1 MRDPSRPVRLS
12 SSPLPLSDGATLTWA
27 GFSEGGS
34 LTTVDS
40 KGVVRSCLRSNGYEW
55 VPLCHT
61 EALKKSAHEH
71 HWVVG
76 VNETQLM
83 CVIVKGD
90 DPYPSTLPRPVLSA
104 LPLTMPLACSEP
116 AQPQLEHDR
125 MLQQLMLDE
134 MRSSAMAEGTDESEE
149 VQRNLLRGFTKLDS
163 LNLKL
168 LAAACKAE
176 RNARALDLARQ
187 LQLPKS
193 LTAAMKLANHYK
205 LPSLA
210 ERISMMM
217 PAKRDFYSRIGL
229 KEVAAEPVAVSEA
242 PEAVSNV
249 CCICCEEMTSPAKVD
264 CPAEHEFCV
273 GCIVPWLG
281 ERDSGGRRRDTCPL
295 CRSQVTE
302 VRVGDEV
309 WGSGVAERAA
319 GPSTESTSRHQSRVP
334 ARRFVPPTLR
344 SGLPRWLLRP
354 GMTFGR
360 CWEYGC
366 GRGEVFGVCE
376 DRGFCDLHCFG
387 CEFHDRMCTQCISSR
402 QYHEGSR
409 RTCYRGFCAHCC
421 FGGCDEHENRW

>member
-1 MRDPSRPVRLS
+1 MYSHTGAQRAVLCIASPLVSLVGMGGTLVVITHSGRAANADDQALTCAIFDMRDPSRPVRLS

-217 PAKRDFYSRIGL
+217 SAKFDDDDGGEDPELPPKPPPRAPPPQRTVAPEPPKEASRDADADDAADDADEEDDDDAPAAGGASVNPFAKGGAHAAKLAAAKGAEPGTSKAAKRKI
-229 KEVAAEPVAVSEA
+229 P
-242 PEAVSNV
+242 
-249 CCICCEEMTSPAKVD
+249 I
-264 CPAEHEFCV
+264 
-273 GCIVPWLG
+273 
-281 ERDSGGRRRDTCPL
+281 
-295 CRSQVTE
+295 
-302 VRVGDEV
+302 
-309 WGSGVAERAA
+309 AA
-319 GPSTESTSRHQSRVP
+319 G
-334 ARRFVPPTLR
+334 
-344 SGLPRWLLRP
+344 
-354 GMTFGR
+354 
-360 CWEYGC
+360 
-366 GRGEVFGVCE
+366 
-376 DRGFCDLHCFG
+376 
-387 CEFHDRMCTQCISSR
+387 
-402 QYHEGSR
+402 
-409 RTCYRGFCAHCC
+409 
-421 FGGCDEHENRW
+421 GGAKKIKGA

>member
-1 MRDPSRPVRLS
+1 MYSHTGAQRAVLCIASPLVSLVGMGGTLVVITHSGRAANADDQALTCAIFDMRDPSRPVRLS

-210 ERISMMM
+210 ERESLGWRSYQILIASKTSYSQPSQFSCITSTRGNWRSATAASTISEGELHDV
-217 PAKRDFYSRIGL
+217 PLSSSVEAAFEAAKH
-229 KEVAAEPVAVSEA
+229 AV
-242 PEAVSNV
+242 
-249 CCICCEEMTSPAKVD
+249 
-264 CPAEHEFCV
+264 
-273 GCIVPWLG
+273 
-281 ERDSGGRRRDTCPL
+281 
-295 CRSQVTE
+295 
-302 VRVGDEV
+302 
-309 WGSGVAERAA
+309 
-319 GPSTESTSRHQSRVP
+319 
-334 ARRFVPPTLR
+334 
-344 SGLPRWLLRP
+344 
-354 GMTFGR
+354 
-360 CWEYGC
+360 
-366 GRGEVFGVCE
+366 
-376 DRGFCDLHCFG
+376 
-387 CEFHDRMCTQCISSR
+387 
-402 QYHEGSR
+402 
-409 RTCYRGFCAHCC
+409 
-421 FGGCDEHENRW
+421 